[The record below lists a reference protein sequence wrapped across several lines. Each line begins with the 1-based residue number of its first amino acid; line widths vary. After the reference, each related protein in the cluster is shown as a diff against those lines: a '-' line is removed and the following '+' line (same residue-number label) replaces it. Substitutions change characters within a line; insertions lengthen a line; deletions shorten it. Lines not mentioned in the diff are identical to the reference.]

1 MPEHILYII
10 TIPEDKILHHLLW
23 NQQKHPAALFA
34 IVAMNPA
41 VDAWLRK
48 QKVECSLIHGDLPHS
63 SGRLEEF
70 HNVMQAPIFRDLKI
84 IASQP
89 PYDSPPDTSGDRE
102 FRFVEN
108 IPIDRLLQFF
118 EVESRREEQNILCD
132 VDFDELVCSLDM
144 HHPII
149 HFLLRKS
156 VQKGIPST
164 AIQCTDIRTRE
175 MLDVPLPFSHFVVD
189 LEEDHDFLVREKGVE
204 SAAIEVVGKTLFN
217 AFDDMRDEVRYTSAK
232 VAKQLQITDNDQ
244 GIFLLYL
251 RRHNWEIRRFL
262 RVLGS
267 ANESDHG
274 RLILFLHCENPID
287 TEEFL
292 TLFKEEL
299 DHINWRLAPAD
310 SDVTILNHCFPI
322 WLAFRWNR
330 DLEIASR
337 LGQKVLIYDP
347 FDFNCTSRMGIDNSA
362 WKIIRNDDD
371 LCVLLQNLPLEAVR

>member
-1 MPEHILYII
+1 MPERILYII
-10 TIPEDKILHHLLW
+10 TMPEDKIVHHLLW

-34 IVAMNPA
+34 IVAMNPN

-70 HNVMQAPIFRDLKI
+70 HNVIQSRIFRDLRI
-84 IASQP
+84 PGSDYSFA
-89 PYDSPPDTSGDRE
+89 
-102 FRFVEN
+102 EN
-108 IPIDRLLQFF
+108 VPIDRLLQFF
-118 EVESRREEQNILCD
+118 EVESRRQEQQILND
-132 VDFDELVCSLDM
+132 INFDELVCSLDM

-149 HFLLRKS
+149 HFLLRKCA
-156 VQKGIPST
+156 QKGIPTT

-175 MLDVPLPFSHFVVD
+175 MLDVPLPFDHFVVD
-189 LEEDHDFLVREKGVE
+189 LEEDHDFLVREKGIA
-204 SAAIEVVGKTLFN
+204 STAIEVVGKTLFN
-217 AFDDMRDEVRYTSAK
+217 AFDDMRDEVRYASAK
-232 VAKQLQITDNDQ
+232 LAKELQITDNDR
-244 GIFLLYL
+244 GIFLLYT

-262 RVLGS
+262 RILG
-267 ANESDHG
+267 NVNPSDHG
-274 RLILFLHCENPID
+274 GLVLFVHCENAGD

-299 DHINWRLAPAD
+299 DRIHWRLAPTD
-310 SDVTILNHCFPI
+310 SDITVLNHCFPI

-347 FDFNCTSRMGIDNSA
+347 FDFNCTSRMGIDNAA
-362 WKIIRNDDD
+362 WKIIRNDED
-371 LCVLLQNLPLEAVR
+371 LCALLQDLPLETVR